1 MPSKGSASTGS
12 VLEFRISPLLLPLS
26 FQIRLVLIRLQP
38 VLPYALAHVAGAL
51 QVQTLGDPVLPFGG
65 ALADRPGDRHFAP
78 VALGGPFLRRFV
90 EIEMLQPVG
99 EDASGLRLG
108 SRDLVE
114 SADKSL
120 RPFEIVPA

>member
-12 VLEFRISPLLLPLS
+12 VLEFRISLLLLPLS

-65 ALADRPGDRHFAP
+65 ALADRLGDGHPAP
-78 VALGGPFLRRFV
+78 ITLGRLFSGGFVA
-90 EIEMLQPVG
+90 IEVSQPVG
-99 EDASGLRLG
+99 EDVSGPPFPRRWRWDRVVRRRGRG
-108 SRDLVE
+108 S
-114 SADKSL
+114 
-120 RPFEIVPA
+120 